1 MKPVID
7 WIFKVVIFLTV
18 GQLAT
23 WSLFLLA
30 LLHWDRRYMD
40 AAWVVVAAGLEGVIL
55 RKKE

>member
-7 WIFKVVIFLTV
+7 LIFKVVVFLTV
-18 GQLAT
+18 GQLAA

-40 AAWVVVAAGLEGVIL
+40 AAWVVVAAGLEGVIF

>member
-40 AAWVVVAAGLEGVIL
+40 AATDVYDVGLEGIIL